1 MNTRTLDEITE
12 KTERN
17 KNMGNAISLPN
28 ELEHLVDSLHMSN
41 GLTSVFIEVL
51 AISGSILA
59 KTNREKELIIWLA
72 QRDQAIVG
80 IGTVGFDIDEMPW
93 TIGYFEKEKEF
104 ILRVIN
110 SAMDGLGW
118 ERLSYEPRKDWVIK
132 SLDKFRLMICTFD
145 KENVNLNN
153 YLEWSEIEE
162 DDEWPTIPIG
172 YPKCEKHDL
181 YLSCHGCIL
190 CNNGS

>member
-1 MNTRTLDEITE
+1 
-12 KTERN
+12 
-17 KNMGNAISLPN
+17 MGNAISLPK

-51 AISGSILA
+51 AISGSQLA

-93 TIGYFEKEKEF
+93 TMGYFEREKEF
-104 ILRVIN
+104 ILRVIKC
-110 SAMDGLGW
+110 AMDGLGW
-118 ERLSYEPRKDWVIK
+118 ERLSYVPRKDWVIK
-132 SLDKFRLMICTFD
+132 SLNKFQLMISAFD
-145 KENVNLNN
+145 KENVNLDS
-153 YLEWSEIEE
+153 YLEWSEIDE
-162 DDEWPTIPIG
+162 DDEWPTIPKG
-172 YPKCEKHDL
+172 YPTCEKHDL

>member
-1 MNTRTLDEITE
+1 
-12 KTERN
+12 
-17 KNMGNAISLPN
+17 MGNAISLPK

-59 KTNREKELIIWLA
+59 KTNRERELIIWIA

-80 IGTVGFDIDEMPW
+80 IGTVGFDIDEVPW
-93 TIGYFEKEKEF
+93 TIDSFESEKDF
-104 ILRVIN
+104 ILRVIS
-110 SAMDGLGW
+110 SAIDGLGW
-118 ERLSYEPRKDWVIK
+118 ERLSYKPRSDLVIGC
-132 SLDKFRLMICTFD
+132 LEKFQQMISFFD
-145 KENVNLNN
+145 KEHVNLNS
-153 YLEWSEIEE
+153 YFEWSEIEE
-162 DDEWPTIPIG
+162 DDEWPTIPKG
-172 YPKCEKHDL
+172 YPKCEKHDI

>member
-1 MNTRTLDEITE
+1 
-12 KTERN
+12 
-17 KNMGNAISLPN
+17 MGNAISLPK

-59 KTNREKELIIWLA
+59 ETNREKELIIWLG

-80 IGTVGFDIDEMPW
+80 IGTVGFDIDEIPW
-93 TIGYFEKEKEF
+93 TIGHFEREKEF
-104 ILRVIN
+104 ILRVIK

-132 SLDKFRLMICTFD
+132 SLDKFRLMICTFY
-145 KENVNLNN
+145 KENVNLNS

-162 DDEWPTIPIG
+162 DDEWPTIPKG